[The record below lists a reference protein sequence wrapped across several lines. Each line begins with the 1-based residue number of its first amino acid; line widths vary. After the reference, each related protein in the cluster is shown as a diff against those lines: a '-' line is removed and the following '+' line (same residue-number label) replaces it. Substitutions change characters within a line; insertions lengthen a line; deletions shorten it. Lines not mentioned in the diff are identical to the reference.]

1 MAESAASRI
10 IAVTDIEWKRHETL
24 AGIRQKAL
32 WSDPATERRAMLTR
46 FEPGASLPTHR
57 HTGDEIL
64 YVIEGAIDSGAD
76 VARRGSRGPGRLV
89 LGLTDSGVRNLH
101 VGEALVGLGENPRL
115 ARAEPPFAE
124 RPGFVEVS
132 RVDERRPGTRVIDR
146 LARGASGPSL
156 RSGARTA
163 GALRP
168 S

>member
-1 MAESAASRI
+1 M
-10 IAVTDIEWKRHETL
+10 
-24 AGIRQKAL
+24 
-32 WSDPATERRAMLTR
+32 
-46 FEPGASLPTHR
+46 
-57 HTGDEIL
+57 
-64 YVIEGAIDSGAD
+64 IEGAIDSGAD
-76 VARRGSRGPGRLV
+76 IARRGSRGPGRLV

-101 VGEALVGLGENPRL
+101 VGEALVGLGENLRL

-124 RPGFVEVS
+124 RPGFVEFS